1 MKELWSLVHWLYQSV
16 FLPSTQRLFQ
26 ESFDLSRGSY
36 SLQFLK
42 AAKNLLATI
51 MLRRTKSVV
60 EMSVPPK
67 EELTVFVP
75 LTEAQR
81 FWTYRLLTRMDKL
94 DLKQIFV
101 TKSGSDQ
108 VVDEGRRQVQEQ
120 LRDQVLQ
127 NKHSEK
133 PGITVPFCDSTAYN
147 LVNSFSLEEVD
158 EPAHAAAQGLRSV
171 SASLMLYGWF
181 ADASLQSIFTF

>member
-1 MKELWSLVHWLYQSV
+1 MKELWSLVHWLYPSV

-127 NKHSEK
+127 NKPSGK
-133 PGITVPFCDSTAYN
+133 PGITIPFF
-147 LVNSFSLEEVD
+147 VF
-158 EPAHAAAQGLRSV
+158 Q
-171 SASLMLYGWF
+171 
-181 ADASLQSIFTF
+181 